1 MRVLLVTMMMLCRST
16 GLRRVASSTLFMS
29 TTLPESLSSVHSTNS
44 DDRLARV
51 RDLMKREE
59 IDVFIVPTDDPHM
72 SEYTAPYFGRREFIS
87 GFTGSAGTALVL
99 KDKALLFTDGR
110 YHNQAE
116 MELKGSQWTLMKQG
130 LKDVPSITEYLTR
143 SLPEGATVGFDPML
157 HAAAP
162 LKKMQEALHASP
174 NRLKVKS
181 LSHNIID
188 PVWGGARPPAPSAP
202 VRLHPAQFAGRSV
215 QDKLADVRKAM
226 QAQNAAALVLT
237 TLDEI
242 AWLFNIRGADV
253 PCNPVTVSY
262 AIVSPDS
269 ATLFIDEVKLKEGKG
284 DGGVGQALRDAGVAV
299 RPYEEILA
307 AVGRVE
313 GSIWVDGRT
322 ANKAV
327 YDAAASVA
335 FSVVDRESPV
345 IVMKACKNEAELAGM
360 RACHLRDGAA
370 MAEFFAW
377 LEAELESKE
386 GSTVGEVEVDERV
399 CSFRKQL
406 SPGQWLEPSFP
417 TIAGV
422 NSNGAIVHYRAVAGS
437 EKRLGPN
444 DMMLLDSGGQY
455 LDGTTDVTRTLHT
468 GSPSAWQKQMFTRVL
483 KGHIA
488 LDSRVFPS
496 GTAGCFLDSYAREH
510 LWAVG
515 KDYIH
520 GTGHGVG
527 AALNV
532 HEGPHRIS
540 RVLDAHPLLPGN
552 VVSNEPGYYEDG
564 NFGIRIE
571 NLLVVV
577 QRPDLPEFAGRK
589 WLGFE
594 RLTHI
599 PIQLKLV
606 DVSLLTA
613 ADVAWIDTYHE
624 QIQQRVG
631 PLLQTDRARKWLQ
644 RATAKVAVNA
654 DARAP

>member
-1 MRVLLVTMMMLCRST
+1 MQSIS
-16 GLRRVASSTLFMS
+16 G
-29 TTLPESLSSVHSTNS
+29 
-44 DDRLARV
+44 DDKLARV
-51 RDLMKREE
+51 RELMRIEE
-59 IDVFIVPTDDPHM
+59 IDAFIVPTDDPHM

-157 HAAAP
+157 HAASP
-162 LKKMQEALHASP
+162 LKKMQEALQASAK
-174 NRLKVKS
+174 RLKFKS

-188 PVWGGARPPAPSAP
+188 PVWGGARPAAPSGP
-202 VRLHPAQFAGRSV
+202 LRLHPAQFAGLSV
-215 QDKLADVRKAM
+215 QHKLDDVRKAM

-253 PCNPVTVSY
+253 PCNPVSVSY
-262 AIVSPDS
+262 ALVTQHS
-269 ATLFIDEVKLKEGKG
+269 ASLFIDAVKVKDL
-284 DGGVGQALRDAGVAV
+284 GVGQALRDAGVEV
-299 RPYEEILA
+299 KPYEEILA
-307 AVGRVE
+307 AVGNVK
-313 GSIWVDGRT
+313 GKVWVDGRT
-322 ANKAV
+322 ANKAIF
-327 YDAAASVA
+327 DAAASVA
-335 FSVVDRESPV
+335 DSVVDKESPV
-345 IVMKACKNEAELAGM
+345 IVMKACKNDAELAGM

-377 LEAELESKE
+377 LEEELASKE
-386 GSTVGEVEVDERV
+386 GQTVGEVEVDERV
-399 CSFRKQL
+399 CLFRKQL
-406 SPGQWLEPSFP
+406 SPEQWLEPSFP

-437 EKRLGPN
+437 EKRLGSN

-455 LDGTTDVTRTLHT
+455 FDGTTDVTRTFHT

-483 KGHIA
+483 KGHIG

-577 QRPDLPEFAGRK
+577 QRQDLPEFAGRK

-613 ADVAWIDTYHE
+613 TEVAWIDTYHE

-644 RATAKVAVNA
+644 RATAKVAAVSH
-654 DARAP
+654 